1 MSEVGVKIAIDIS
14 CESDTCACKHIVSTK
29 IKSDIIIIIIIIII
43 FFFFFF
49 FFFWGGVRSSC
60 YSTRLSWAH
69 TPVINWAVCLGQ
81 KVSS

>member
-1 MSEVGVKIAIDIS
+1 MEDNEVLVV
-14 CESDTCACKHIVSTK
+14 CESESAAVALHQFSSVRFLTCTFRA
-29 IKSDIIIIIIIIII
+29 
-43 FFFFFF
+43 
-49 FFFWGGVRSSC
+49 SC